1 MRKCKRCNGRM
12 KRVHRTFMERFSYM
26 AIWECP
32 KCQVEEFS
40 PRHYTYHFG
49 ESARCPRCGSFR
61 PVKLRERDK
70 IDPMNWGVFNLLEQ
84 MAGGRLFHCCFCR
97 LQFYDRRPLAKHT
110 KGESPLDPEPVT
122 SSPDTADTAAAKSD
136 A

>member
-1 MRKCKRCNGRM
+1 M
-12 KRVHRTFMERFSYM
+12 KRVHRTFVERFSYM
-26 AIWECP
+26 AIWACP
-32 KCQVEEFS
+32 GCEVEEFS

-70 IDPMNWGVFNLLEQ
+70 IDKMQWGVLNLLER
-84 MAGGRLFHCCFCR
+84 MAGGGLYHCCFCR
-97 LQFYDRRPLAKHT
+97 LQFYDRRRLAERGKSGMAPQPT
-110 KGESPLDPEPVT
+110 LT
-122 SSPDTADTAAAKSD
+122 TAPNAAETAGAAKSD